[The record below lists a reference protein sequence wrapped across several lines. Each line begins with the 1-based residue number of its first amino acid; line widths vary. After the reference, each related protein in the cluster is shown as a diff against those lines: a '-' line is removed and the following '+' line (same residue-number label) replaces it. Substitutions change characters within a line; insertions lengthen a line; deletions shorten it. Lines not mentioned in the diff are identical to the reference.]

1 MTRFSALAYT
11 LAIFICPAW
20 GLASQAPASL
30 ASQDVPDTPAPQ
42 TLPADRLDL
51 SCWKL
56 TIPIDADDNQKP
68 DEVKQPDLATFS
80 NERCFFLDPASDGV
94 LFRAWAGGATTP
106 NSKYP
111 RCELREMTANGSAN
125 AAWATNDGTHT
136 MTLRVQI
143 NQLPPVKPHVVC
155 AQIHDADDDLMMVR
169 LERKKLFIERN
180 DIGDIALDD
189 DYELGTAFDIKIEAA
204 DGVVRLWHNDQLKM
218 TWEVV
223 THGCY
228 FKAGCYTQ
236 SNPDRGDE
244 PDAYGE
250 TVIHALAVEH
260 RESQ

>member
-1 MTRFSALAYT
+1 MKRLSALTYA
-11 LAIFICPAW
+11 LAMTIIPAW
-20 GLASQAPASL
+20 AVASQAPATL
-30 ASQDVPDTPAPQ
+30 AFQGAPDAQAPQ

-51 SCWKL
+51 SCWKI

-68 DEVKQPDLATFS
+68 DEIKQPDLAAFS
-80 NERCFFLDPASDGV
+80 NERCFFVDPATGGV
-94 LFRAWAGGATTP
+94 LFRCWAGGATTP

-111 RCELREMTANGSAN
+111 RCELREMTADGRAN
-125 AAWATNDGTHT
+125 ASWATNQGTHT
-136 MTLRVQI
+136 MTLRAQI
-143 NQLPPVKPHVVC
+143 NQLPPAKPHVVC

-180 DIGDIALDD
+180 DIGDIPLDD

-204 DGVVRLWHNDQLKM
+204 DGVVKLWHNDELKM
-218 TWEVV
+218 TWEV
-223 THGCY
+223 TTDGCY

-250 TVIHALAVEH
+250 VILHALTVEH
-260 RESQ
+260 VE